1 MPGAFKVICLA
12 IALMFLA
19 GRGRGDRMSAADVRV
34 WHEPADPECP
44 LSRRVLE
51 GKRTCHGDRE
61 SDVHDN
67 WMARLV
73 ALRSAVLEIF
83 SFETYST
90 AQNLAI
96 DQTTSGF
103 EHGKFREA
111 AGCYPAKIEF

>member
-1 MPGAFKVICLA
+1 
-12 IALMFLA
+12 
-19 GRGRGDRMSAADVRV
+19 MSASGTNLPIRNVRFHGES
-34 WHEPADPECP
+34 W
-44 LSRRVLE
+44 RVSGRATE
-51 GKRTCHGDRE
+51 TAKATFMTHMRH
-61 SDVHDN
+61 